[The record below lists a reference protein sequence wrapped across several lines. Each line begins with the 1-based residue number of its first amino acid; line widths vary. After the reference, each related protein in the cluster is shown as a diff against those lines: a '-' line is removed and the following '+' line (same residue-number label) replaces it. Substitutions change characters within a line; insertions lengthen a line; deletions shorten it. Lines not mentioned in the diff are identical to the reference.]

1 MSTRLIINHIDLYD
15 LAGKHL
21 KKIIQPNKM
30 INIANLP
37 SGIYFLKINVENES
51 LIKRMVKK

>member
-1 MSTRLIINHIDLYD
+1 MIINHIDLYD